1 MFVAIPQKAMMY
13 KIGTGSTDSTIAGKI
28 YIEKKADREGDVS
41 WTYCQG
47 KLFSRRV
54 NEEFGVVTLYDADT
68 LSTIGD
74 AKLMSSDIFSSSNC
88 QQANRYYPILSDGQN
103 IYIVTMKVSQKRRTI
118 KPDMRKQYQ
127 QIQDG
132 KKKSNEAKSA
142 EAEKEKKSDKDAQ
155 LEKKKDIE
163 RKLIE
168 RKLIEMQAREEELLR
183 SKVAAQRGRGRRGG
197 RASRDYGRGGARVP
211 PDSRRGIPNEETH
224 ELKLNGNTKESSQN
238 DPSSFKVCQF
248 YLHEFKTTEPKT

>member
-1 MFVAIPQKAMMY
+1 
-13 KIGTGSTDSTIAGKI
+13 
-28 YIEKKADREGDVS
+28 
-41 WTYCQG
+41 
-47 KLFSRRV
+47 
-54 NEEFGVVTLYDADT
+54 
-68 LSTIGD
+68 
-74 AKLMSSDIFSSSNC
+74 
-88 QQANRYYPILSDGQN
+88 
-103 IYIVTMKVSQKRRTI
+103 VTMKVSQKRRTI

-127 QIQDG
+127 QIQDD

-142 EAEKEKKSDKDAQ
+142 DVQKEKKSEKDAQ

-183 SKVAAQRGRGRRGG
+183 SKVAAQRGGRGGRRGG
-197 RASRDYGRGGARVP
+197 RASREYGRGGARVP
-211 PDSRRGIPNEETH
+211 PDNRRGIPNDDPH

-248 YLHEFKTTEPKT
+248 YLHEFKTSEPKTQSPSNPIAGD